1 MGGGSPLP
9 QESLQQEHIEAEEK
23 DGAQAKSLQKG
34 CGGGDYKMEEAGDAI
49 AGEARV
55 FYRRHSLCSLCVDSS
70 IEQILYRS
78 GDAVA

>member
-1 MGGGSPLP
+1 ME
-9 QESLQQEHIEAEEK
+9 QRALQTMYGCSNAR
-23 DGAQAKSLQKG
+23 
-34 CGGGDYKMEEAGDAI
+34 CGGGGGGEAGDAI

-78 GDAVA
+78 GDAVGRRAKA